1 MIMGKNNDKNK
12 NKKKK
17 EKIIYVDDGRTIADM
32 SAINGKKTE
41 KGEKKAPKANYLGRA
56 SLKEQFETYIGAVK
70 MMFLPMLA
78 VLGLLAVAFI
88 ILYLILSFV

>member
-1 MIMGKNNDKNK
+1 MIMGKNID
-12 NKKKK
+12 KKKK

-32 SAINGKKTE
+32 SALGGKKRENGKKE
-41 KGEKKAPKANYLGRA
+41 QHRANYLGRA

-78 VLGLLAVAFI
+78 VLGVLAAAFI
-88 ILYLILSFV
+88 IIYIILSFV